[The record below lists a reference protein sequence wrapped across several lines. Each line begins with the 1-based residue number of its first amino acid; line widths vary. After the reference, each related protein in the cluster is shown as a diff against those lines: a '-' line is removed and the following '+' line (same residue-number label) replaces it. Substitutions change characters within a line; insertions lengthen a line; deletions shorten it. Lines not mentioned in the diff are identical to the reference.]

1 MTGAVPA
8 RHSTKKRYFGS
19 AFFIPYQHCLQQFAS
34 PSPSNLLLH
43 VQILALLR
51 HDACPQ
57 QIRIAPCLFN
67 RIIFMSDNAS
77 IPMEKAIT
85 VGLSEVTLARTLE
98 LFAAHLSSGSDR
110 VLNFRGDLAERYNYD
125 KIKPAMKP
133 AQSQGNVVFI
143 EAVSQKTGETAHYQI
158 LANQWKLL
166 EVLARLN

>member
-1 MTGAVPA
+1 
-8 RHSTKKRYFGS
+8 
-19 AFFIPYQHCLQQFAS
+19 
-34 PSPSNLLLH
+34 
-43 VQILALLR
+43 
-51 HDACPQ
+51 
-57 QIRIAPCLFN
+57 
-67 RIIFMSDNAS
+67 MSDNAS

-85 VGLSEVTLARTLE
+85 VGLSEVTLARTLA

>member
-1 MTGAVPA
+1 
-8 RHSTKKRYFGS
+8 
-19 AFFIPYQHCLQQFAS
+19 
-34 PSPSNLLLH
+34 
-43 VQILALLR
+43 
-51 HDACPQ
+51 
-57 QIRIAPCLFN
+57 
-67 RIIFMSDNAS
+67 MSDNAS

-158 LANQWKLL
+158 LANQGKLL